1 MFELP
6 IENDKHPNFELHV
19 RILNEF
25 FSSLAQ
31 RVKIND
37 WLKMIDLGDRGGMQP
52 EFHPIASS
60 RFLLSATSESTSR

>member
-6 IENDKHPNFELHV
+6 IENDKHPNFELHI

-37 WLKMIDLGDRGGMQP
+37 WLKMIDLGDRGGM
-52 EFHPIASS
+52 
-60 RFLLSATSESTSR
+60 